1 MSGQPY
7 KNPLDVAKFRNEYL
21 ANLALEVKNN
31 DLNLQANKVY
41 IRTGAP
47 SQPTD
52 TRTTSEKLADLYR
65 LRIDIRSKLG
75 EIMSGDNAQKVVDGL
90 DENEARFLA
99 QQIETI
105 VADLKP
111 KFALGVPADVFN
123 PYLQKYMRKYLE
135 TQGVDYGLQ
144 QESGRQLL
152 ANQQTIMNTIVSAQD
167 IRDIKDSLE
176 LLGLQ
181 NTLLGKKI
189 EGNLK
194 ETLNAIDTS
203 IEAFNIISQTNNPI
217 LKEEILKDINL
228 LVNELP
234 TRNQIIDLRNK
245 LEIAQERRDA
255 TSVEMILQRLNELT
269 EYDKTLNDEVA
280 LLRQKI
286 LMAQS
291 SRPPESLKTDV
302 TGETPPPRSV
312 DYAGFKYSYIL
323 PTDLFG
329 VKKDSSYEKDLK
341 GYIEAIAIIDS
352 GLFQR
357 LGTTKSA
364 VSGFNKPELINWLQ
378 TNDSEIKQSWSQIPV
393 AVAEPVVS
401 SSPARITAK
410 GLKKTKSIHGKG
422 LSSKVDYSAGI
433 GAEPDYVPF
442 GKFLINR
449 KKLVDGVIMIKRCGG
464 QFLPDMKT
472 KRVSPNLTVVF
483 KKIAGGNLPSFSELE
498 KLDDDERDYLKFIA
512 NKSNLSSKL
521 DVPSP
526 KKDKNEQLINQ
537 FEVMRGQMVSG
548 NDSKDLFRKFKQVLV
563 EMLDRNLIP
572 RGQAKDILLEMSK
585 YEI

>member
-123 PYLQKYMRKYLE
+123 PYFQKYMRKYLE

-176 LLGLQ
+176 VLGLQ
-181 NTLLGKKI
+181 NTLLGRKI
-189 EGNLK
+189 ETNLK
-194 ETLNAIDTS
+194 ETLDAIDIS
-203 IEAFNIISQTNNPI
+203 IQAFDAIAQTNNPI
-217 LKEEILKDINL
+217 LKEEILRDVNL

-234 TRNQIIDLRNK
+234 TRNQVIDLINQ
-245 LEIAQERRDA
+245 LQIAQAKRDLKA
-255 TSVEMILQRLNELT
+255 VEIVLSRLTQLT
-269 EYDKTLNDEVA
+269 EYNNNVNDEVA
-280 LLRQKI
+280 ILRQK
-286 LMAQS
+286 LAMAQS
-291 SRPPESLKTDV
+291 SRRTDTDLLKPDIPVESEPT
-302 TGETPPPRSV
+302 TGIV
-312 DYAGFKYSYIL
+312 IAGTQYSYIQPRML
-323 PTDLFG
+323 IGLTKNPTSMGQSLNEY
-329 VKKDSSYEKDLK
+329 V
-341 GYIEAIAIIDS
+341 EAISKVDP
-352 GLFQR
+352 GLFRR

-364 VSGFNKPELINWLQ
+364 ILTLTKAALINWLQ
-378 TNDSEIKQSWSQIPV
+378 ANDSEIQQSWSRVPV
-393 AVAEPVVS
+393 AVAEPV
-401 SSPARITAK
+401 RMTASGLTK
-410 GLKKTKSIHGKG
+410 GKIRGKG

-449 KKLVDGVIMIKRCGG
+449 KKLVDGVVMIKRHGG

-472 KRVSPNLTVVF
+472 RRVSPNLTVVF

-498 KLDDDERDYLKFIA
+498 KLDDDEREYLKFIA
-512 NKSNLSSKL
+512 SKSNLSSKL

-526 KKDKNEQLINQ
+526 KKDKDEQLINS
-537 FEVMRGQMVSG
+537 FEIMRGQMIAG
-548 NDSKDLFRKFKQVLV
+548 NDSKDLFRKFKQILV
-563 EMLDRNLIP
+563 EMLDRDLIP
-572 RGQAKDILLEMSK
+572 KGQAKDILLEMSK
-585 YEI
+585 REI

>member
-90 DENEARFLA
+90 DENEARFLS
-99 QQIETI
+99 QQIGTI

-123 PYLQKYMRKYLE
+123 PYFQKYMRKYLE

-189 EGNLK
+189 ETNLK

-203 IEAFNIISQTNNPI
+203 IEAFRLIAQTNNPI
-217 LKEEILKDINL
+217 LKEEILRDVNL

-234 TRNQIIDLRNK
+234 TRNEIQVLVDRLR
-245 LEIAQERRDA
+245 IAQEKGDEEVIV
-255 TSVEMILQRLNELT
+255 SVLKRIDELT
-269 EYDKTLNDEVA
+269 SYD
-280 LLRQKI
+280 
-286 LMAQS
+286 
-291 SRPPESLKTDV
+291 ESMKPIIEQLKTPK
-302 TGETPPPRSV
+302 TTPLKISRTPGLGGKIDWDPSL
-312 DYAGFKYSYIL
+312 SIE
-323 PTDLFG
+323 
-329 VKKDSSYEKDLK
+329 SYEDWNSLTSGGKRKFLKSRVDAGELRISKKIIKDAKTVNPDELTPIFTSWLTSK
-341 GYIEAIAIIDS
+341 PS
-352 GLFQR
+352 GK
-357 LGTTKSA
+357 TKLPPTA
-364 VSGFNKPELINWLQ
+364 EL
-378 TNDSEIKQSWSQIPV
+378 
-393 AVAEPVVS
+393 PVVEGIMS
-401 SSPARITAK
+401 
-410 GLKKTKSIHGKG
+410 GKG
-422 LSSKVDYSAGI
+422 LSAKVDYSAGI

-449 KKLVDGVIMIKRCGG
+449 KKLVDGVVMIKRHGG

-472 KRVSPNLTVVF
+472 RRVSPNLTVVF
-483 KKIAGGNLPSFSELE
+483 KKIAGGALPSFSELE
-498 KLDDDERDYLKFIA
+498 KLDDDERQYLKFVA

-526 KKDKNEQLINQ
+526 KKDKDEELINQ
-537 FEVMRGQMVSG
+537 FEVMRGQMIAG
-548 NDSKDLFRKFKQVLV
+548 NDSKDLFRKFKQILV
-563 EMLDRNLIP
+563 TMLDRDLIP
-572 RGQAKDILLEMSK
+572 KGQVREILLEMSRR
-585 YEI
+585 EI

>member
-99 QQIETI
+99 QQIGTI

-123 PYLQKYMRKYLE
+123 PYFQKYMRKYLE

-189 EGNLK
+189 ETNLK

-203 IEAFNIISQTNNPI
+203 IEAFRLIAQTNNPI
-217 LKEEILKDINL
+217 LKEEILRDVNL

-234 TRNQIIDLRNK
+234 TRNEIQVLVDRLR
-245 LEIAQERRDA
+245 IAQEKGDEEVIV
-255 TSVEMILQRLNELT
+255 SVLKRIDELT
-269 EYDKTLNDEVA
+269 SYD
-280 LLRQKI
+280 
-286 LMAQS
+286 
-291 SRPPESLKTDV
+291 ESMKPIIEQLKTPK
-302 TGETPPPRSV
+302 TTPLKISRTPGLGGKIDWDPSL
-312 DYAGFKYSYIL
+312 SIE
-323 PTDLFG
+323 
-329 VKKDSSYEKDLK
+329 SYEDWNSLTSGGKRKFLKSRVDAGELRISKKIIKDAKTVNPDELTPIFTSWLTSK
-341 GYIEAIAIIDS
+341 PS
-352 GLFQR
+352 GK
-357 LGTTKSA
+357 TKLPPTA
-364 VSGFNKPELINWLQ
+364 EL
-378 TNDSEIKQSWSQIPV
+378 
-393 AVAEPVVS
+393 PVVEGIMS
-401 SSPARITAK
+401 
-410 GLKKTKSIHGKG
+410 GKG
-422 LSSKVDYSAGI
+422 LSAKVDYSAGI

-449 KKLVDGVIMIKRCGG
+449 KKLVDGVVMIKRHGG

-472 KRVSPNLTVVF
+472 RRVSPNLTVVF
-483 KKIAGGNLPSFSELE
+483 KKIAGGALPSFSELE
-498 KLDDDERDYLKFIA
+498 KLDDDERQYLKFVA

-526 KKDKNEQLINQ
+526 KKDKDEELINQ
-537 FEVMRGQMVSG
+537 FEVMRGQMIAG
-548 NDSKDLFRKFKQVLV
+548 NDSKDLFRKFKQILV
-563 EMLDRNLIP
+563 TMLDRDLIP
-572 RGQAKDILLEMSK
+572 KGQVREILLEMSRR
-585 YEI
+585 EI

>member
-123 PYLQKYMRKYLE
+123 PYFQKYMRKYLE

-189 EGNLK
+189 ETNLK

-203 IEAFNIISQTNNPI
+203 IEAFRLIAQTNNPI
-217 LKEEILKDINL
+217 LKEEILRDVNL

-234 TRNQIIDLRNK
+234 TRNEIQVLVDRLR
-245 LEIAQERRDA
+245 IAQEKGDEA
-255 TSVEMILQRLNELT
+255 VIVSILKRIDELT
-269 EYDKTLNDEVA
+269 SYD
-280 LLRQKI
+280 
-286 LMAQS
+286 
-291 SRPPESLKTDV
+291 ESMKPIIEQLKTPKTTPLKISRTPGLGGKIDWDPSLSIESYEDWNSLTSGGKRKFLKSRV
-302 TGETPPPRSV
+302 DAGELRVPKKLIKDAKTVNPDELTPIFTSWLTSKPSGKTKLPTTGE
-312 DYAGFKYSYIL
+312 L
-323 PTDLFG
+323 
-329 VKKDSSYEKDLK
+329 
-341 GYIEAIAIIDS
+341 
-352 GLFQR
+352 
-357 LGTTKSA
+357 
-364 VSGFNKPELINWLQ
+364 
-378 TNDSEIKQSWSQIPV
+378 
-393 AVAEPVVS
+393 PVVEGIMS
-401 SSPARITAK
+401 
-410 GLKKTKSIHGKG
+410 GKG
-422 LSSKVDYSAGI
+422 LSAKVDYSAGI

-472 KRVSPNLTVVF
+472 RRVSPNLTVVF

-498 KLDDDERDYLKFIA
+498 KLDDDEREYLKFVS

-526 KKDKNEQLINQ
+526 KKDKDEQLINQ
-537 FEVMRGQMVSG
+537 FEIMRGQMIAG
-548 NDSKDLFRKFKQVLV
+548 NDSKDLFRKFKQILV
-563 EMLDRNLIP
+563 EMLERDLLP
-572 RGQAKDILLEMSK
+572 KGQAKDILLEMSK
-585 YEI
+585 REI

>member
-21 ANLALEVKNN
+21 ANLALEIKNN
-31 DLNLQANKVY
+31 DLNLEANKTY

-65 LRIDIRSKLG
+65 LRIEIRSKLG
-75 EIMSGDNAQKVVDGL
+75 EIMSGDNAQKVVEGL
-90 DENEARFLA
+90 DDNEARFLS
-99 QQIETI
+99 QQIGTI
-105 VADLKP
+105 VEDLKP
-111 KFALGVPADVFN
+111 KFAQGVPADVFN
-123 PYLQKYMRKYLE
+123 PYFQKYMRKYLE

-152 ANQQTIMNTIVSAQD
+152 ANQQTIMNTIVSAQN
-167 IRDIKDSLE
+167 IRDIKDSLAQ
-176 LLGLQ
+176 LGVQ
-181 NTLLGKKI
+181 NTVLGKKI
-189 EGNLK
+189 DDNLK
-194 ETLNAIDTS
+194 ETLDAIDVS
-203 IEAFNIISQTNNPI
+203 IEAFSIIAETNNPI
-217 LKEEILKDINL
+217 LKEEILRDVNL

-234 TRNQIIDLRNK
+234 TRNQMIDLINQ
-245 LEIAQERRDA
+245 LQIAQAKRDLKA
-255 TSVEMILQRLNELT
+255 VEIVLSRLNELT
-269 EYDKTLNDEVA
+269 EYNNDVNDEVV
-280 LLRQKI
+280 LLKQK
-286 LMAQS
+286 LGMAQRS
-291 SRPPESLKTDV
+291 DTDIPAEPAP
-302 TGETPPPRSV
+302 T
-312 DYAGFKYSYIL
+312 AGIVIAGTQYSYIQPRML
-323 PTDLFG
+323 IGLTKNPTSMGQSLNEY
-329 VKKDSSYEKDLK
+329 V
-341 GYIEAIAIIDS
+341 EAISKVDP
-352 GLFQR
+352 GLFRR

-364 VSGFNKPELINWLQ
+364 VLTLTKAALINWLQ
-378 TNDSEIKQSWSQIPV
+378 ANDGEIRQSWSQVPV
-393 AVAEPVVS
+393 VVAEPVVTGS
-401 SSPARITAK
+401 GLTK
-410 GLKKTKSIHGKG
+410 GKMRGKG
-422 LSSKVDYSAGI
+422 LSAKVDYSAGI

-449 KKLVDGVIMIKRCGG
+449 KKLVDGVVMIKRHGG

-472 KRVSPNLTVVF
+472 RRVSPNLTVVF

-498 KLDDDERDYLKFIA
+498 KLDDDEREYLKFVS

-521 DVPSP
+521 DVPTP

-537 FEVMRGQMVSG
+537 FEIMRGQMVSG

-563 EMLDRNLIP
+563 EMLERDLIP